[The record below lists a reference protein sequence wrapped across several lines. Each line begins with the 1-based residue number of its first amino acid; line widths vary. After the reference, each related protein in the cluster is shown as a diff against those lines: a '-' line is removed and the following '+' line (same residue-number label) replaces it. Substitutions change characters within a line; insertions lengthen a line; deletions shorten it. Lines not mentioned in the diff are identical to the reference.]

1 MQGTRDAQ
9 IARDDLRRVS
19 RTWVVNSVRK
29 LRSAEFVEH
38 DDQAK
43 MVGPVGLEPTTK
55 GL

>member
-9 IARDDLRRVS
+9 IARDDLRRAS
-19 RTWVVNSVRK
+19 RIGVINSVRK
-29 LRSAEFVEH
+29 WRGAGFVEH